1 MLTMLPAPLGVPF
14 RGRRHPIVSGRASAC
29 HQRQR
34 PCRLS
39 PCEGGGLPHLC
50 GQPPRAARFEERAGV
65 GASVGCGSFWP
76 TLKLANT
83 AGSFR
88 AGTGGGPDPRSHW
101 LASFACPLVTL
112 RTATGTG
119 MWLALGVSVTSS
131 IMTLE
136 DEKRGKPTM
145 ETPRGRPSPHAA
157 NASALRVC
165 APAGVTCRIP
175 QCVTDTSP
183 TPPSSSRRRGRPR
196 PKGWAQPTSPS
207 PIAKQ
212 QAALGM
218 PREQRIPAFPPKR
231 APRSAV
237 GAPPVRAG
245 LLCNNSAE
253 MREHLL

>member
-1 MLTMLPAPLGVPF
+1 MLPAPPGVPF

-88 AGTGGGPDPRSHW
+88 AGTGGGPDSPSHW
-101 LASFACPLVTL
+101 LASSACPLVTL

-119 MWLALGVSVTSS
+119 MWLARGVSVTSS

-145 ETPRGRPSPHAA
+145 ETPGDASWPSLASRGKR
-157 NASALRVC
+157 LC
-165 APAGVTCRIP
+165 APRVHTGGRDVPDSAVRDRHVAHTPVIQPETRSAASQGLGAAHEPESHRQAAGDARDAKGAEDPCLPPKAGTE
-175 QCVTDTSP
+175 QC
-183 TPPSSSRRRGRPR
+183 RRGSSCARR
-196 PKGWAQPTSPS
+196 L
-207 PIAKQ
+207 
-212 QAALGM
+212 AL
-218 PREQRIPAFPPKR
+218 Q
-231 APRSAV
+231 
-237 GAPPVRAG
+237 
-245 LLCNNSAE
+245 
-253 MREHLL
+253 